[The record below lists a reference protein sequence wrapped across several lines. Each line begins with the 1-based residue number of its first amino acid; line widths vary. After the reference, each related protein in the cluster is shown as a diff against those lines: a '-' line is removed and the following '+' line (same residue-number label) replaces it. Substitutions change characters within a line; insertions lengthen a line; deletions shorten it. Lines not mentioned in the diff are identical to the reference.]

1 MITYWQQIE
10 GLFVRTKKSEIDT
23 SLPLWIDA
31 RNVTRD
37 ESTELQETYNIEQDH
52 ILDILDPDELS
63 RIEDGEGGYILT
75 IVRVP
80 VYDPAAETPYFTV
93 PIGIIIKGNVIITIC
108 WTDSEV
114 IKDFSANRVRNIRL
128 TDFPSFIVQI
138 LNRANLNFL
147 RYLKEINR
155 RSTSIQ
161 NEMRMEIENKE
172 IMLLLGLEKSLVYF
186 TTSLK
191 SNSLLLEKMR
201 TTKLIKFDED
211 DLDFVEGVKIDNRQA
226 IEMAD
231 TYTYILFGV
240 MNAFSSVTSNNLNN
254 VMKKLAIINL
264 VMMAPTFVTS
274 FFGMNYK
281 LPFENLPGYIPVI
294 IATVLCL
301 ISVFLCS
308 LLLNFNKEKIQARK
322 SSRKLTKKQR
332 RSVKAET
339 RRIKKQEKKLKK
351 YFFFWKLPVVSEFLI
366 LNFEFPNYM
375 LF

>member
-1 MITYWQQIE
+1 MITYWQQE
-10 GLFVRTKKSEIDT
+10 DGLFNKVKKDEVDEKK
-23 SLPLWIDA
+23 PLWIDA

-37 ESTELQETYNIEQDH
+37 ETNELQQTYKIEQDH

-63 RIEDGEGGYILT
+63 RIEDGEGYILT

-93 PIGIIIKGNVIITIC
+93 PIGIIIKGKTIITIC

-114 IKDFSANRVRNIRL
+114 LKDFGANRVRNVRL

-138 LNRANLNFL
+138 INRANLNFL

-172 IMLLLGLEKSLVYF
+172 IMLMLGLEKSLVYF

-191 SNSLLLEKMR
+191 SNSLLLQKMKSTR
-201 TTKLIKFDED
+201 LIKFDED
-211 DLDFVEGVKIDNRQA
+211 DIDFVEGVAIDNRQA

-231 TYTYILFGV
+231 TYSNIMFGV
-240 MNAFSSVTSNNLNN
+240 MDAFSSVTSNNLNV

-281 LPFENLPGYIPVI
+281 LPFENFPGYIPVL
-294 IATVLCL
+294 IATGLC
-301 ISVFLCS
+301 IVSVFICWG
-308 LLLNFNKEKIQARK
+308 LLNVNNNNNTALNIAKK
-322 SSRKLTKKQR
+322 SRKHQKSLRKETKKL
-332 RSVKAET
+332 KA
-339 RRIKKQEKKLKK
+339 QEKKLNKIK
-351 YFFFWKLPVVSEFLI
+351 
-366 LNFEFPNYM
+366 N
-375 LF
+375 

>member
-1 MITYWQQIE
+1 MITYWQQSDGIF
-10 GLFVRTKKSEIDT
+10 LKRKKDDIDF
-23 SLPLWIDA
+23 SFPLWIDA

-37 ESTELQETYNIEQDH
+37 ETTQLQEEYEIDPDH

-63 RIEDGEGGYILT
+63 RLEDGEDYILT

-80 VYDPAAETPYFTV
+80 IYDPSAETPYFTV
-93 PIGIIIKGNVIITIC
+93 PVGIIIKGKTIITIC

-114 IKDFSANRVRNIRL
+114 LKDFGLNRIKNVKL
-128 TDFPSFIVQI
+128 TDFPSFIAQI

-161 NEMRMEIENKE
+161 NEMRLEIENKE
-172 IMLLLGLEKSLVYF
+172 IMQMLGLEKSLVYF

-201 TTKLIKFDED
+201 TTKLIKFDEED
-211 DLDFVEGVKIDNRQA
+211 IDFVEGVKIDNRQA

-231 TYTYILFGV
+231 TYSNILFGV
-240 MNAFSSVTSNNLNN
+240 MDAYSSVISNNLNV

-281 LPFENLPGYIPVI
+281 LPFENLPGYLPVL
-294 IATVLCL
+294 IASGLCL
-301 ISVFLCS
+301 VSVFVCTWM
-308 LLLNFNKEKIQARK
+308 LNINKETIETVKKA
-322 SSRKLTKKQR
+322 RKLTRKQKKTIR
-332 RSVKAET
+332 IET
-339 RRIKKQEKKLKK
+339 KKIKKQEKRIKK
-351 YFFFWKLPVVSEFLI
+351 ER
-366 LNFEFPNYM
+366 
-375 LF
+375 